1 LENKGL
7 QLHQLKRSPSFRFN
21 NKIEEKLVEF
31 TCTQEN
37 FLNKVQKLQGTE
49 PEDRFFLTTDEMLDF
64 VPLIP
69 DLKLK
74 SQETLKNSGR
84 FALSNSQI
92 FKKIKWHFSVEDL
105 VTIFSQEH
113 STVLV
118 FGPPSHFSMMASD
131 FQFQL
136 EEFLNTSA
144 DEILIEV

>member
-64 VPLIP
+64 V
-69 DLKLK
+69 
-74 SQETLKNSGR
+74 QETLKNSGR

-118 FGPPSHFSMMASD
+118 SHFSMMASD